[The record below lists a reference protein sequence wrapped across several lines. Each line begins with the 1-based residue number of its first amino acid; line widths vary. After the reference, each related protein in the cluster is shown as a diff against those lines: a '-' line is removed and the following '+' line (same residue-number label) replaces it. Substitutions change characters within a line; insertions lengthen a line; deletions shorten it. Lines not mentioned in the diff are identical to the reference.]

1 MYLRR
6 YGKKVNG
13 EEYAYWS
20 LVESFRT
27 ARGPRQR
34 VVASIGK
41 LPGLDKEER
50 VGWEEILRI
59 LSGKPQP
66 QESLFKKTEE
76 PPSWATVDI
85 NRVSVERLRGFGDI
99 YLALVL
105 WHRLGFA
112 EFCKEQMPEG
122 REVIPVLSD
131 NNNYRLTTIKIPE
144 ES

>member
-76 PPSWATVDI
+76 APSWATVDI
-85 NRVSVERLRGFGDI
+85 NRVSVERLRGLISQPARRLQTRSQSLIHQVLCSHGKSGGHGDGRDGTGRNPLFI
-99 YLALVL
+99 RSYVL
-105 WHRLGFA
+105 T
-112 EFCKEQMPEG
+112 
-122 REVIPVLSD
+122 
-131 NNNYRLTTIKIPE
+131 N
-144 ES
+144 